1 VFDENYTKYKKGKY
15 AKSAIGINVNK
26 IKKES
31 NNEKMNKL
39 NIEAKNMLLPD
50 SSFEMEQ
57 ISSGMQTSD
66 LLNKTDN
73 SKVEKIKKTQ
83 LQ

>member
-1 VFDENYTKYKKGKY
+1 
-15 AKSAIGINVNK
+15 
-26 IKKES
+26 
-31 NNEKMNKL
+31 MNKL